1 MKGKATVRNGVLIR
15 TGPVQLDYP
24 SKANSADEKG
34 ARNLEPT
41 DIRPKVISN
50 NCSIDVRYQG
60 LICGEGR
67 SLKQIPPPQGQIVA
81 SGRAVLVVDGFMDA
95 CDKCIGSELDLTDVI
110 EDNMVDF
117 GEERKNIKVAIE
129 GTGVGSAKSRS
140 DHYVISVLVDQE
152 IGLMQRPA
160 KDIEQ

>member
-1 MKGKATVRNGVLIR
+1 MFRQVKLISIRQEDDDTIRNGAFMR
-15 TGPVQLDYP
+15 TGSVQLDYP

-117 GEERKNIKVAIE
+117 GEERKK
-129 GTGVGSAKSRS
+129 
-140 DHYVISVLVDQE
+140 Y
-152 IGLMQRPA
+152 
-160 KDIEQ
+160 

>member
-1 MKGKATVRNGVLIR
+1 MKDDVTLRNGAFMR
-15 TGPVQLDYP
+15 TESVQLDYP

-67 SLKQIPPPQGQIVA
+67 SLKQPLCNTMP
-81 SGRAVLVVDGFMDA
+81 RL
-95 CDKCIGSELDLTDVI
+95 CDTFYK
-110 EDNMVDF
+110 
-117 GEERKNIKVAIE
+117 
-129 GTGVGSAKSRS
+129 
-140 DHYVISVLVDQE
+140 
-152 IGLMQRPA
+152 
-160 KDIEQ
+160 